1 MKFNLTITDMN
12 EEEFAKVFKAV
23 HVPTG
28 NNVVSEP
35 VEVTEASD
43 ETINFDID
51 NLPWDARIH
60 SSNHKINSDG
70 RWQRRRGVSDDDF
83 NKVKNELLGVPNII
97 APAPVEAPVVAP
109 VQLAVDNQF
118 APQVIAPEPTPV
130 VAPAPIAP
138 TTQTP
143 APVAPVVPEIN
154 ADLLYQ
160 TMFKKLQAGLG
171 NSTLKGNDIKNLLDS
186 TNAQFGL
193 QCQNMTQFKD
203 NIPAIQYIIND
214 LTVRGL

>member
-70 RWQRRRGVSDDDF
+70 RWQRRRGVSDDEF

-109 VQLAVDNQF
+109 
-118 APQVIAPEPTPV
+118 APVEAPVI
-130 VAPAPIAP
+130 APAPIAP
-138 TTQTP
+138 TTPTP
-143 APVAPVVPEIN
+143 APAAPVVPEIN

>member
-12 EEEFAKVFKAV
+12 EEEFAKVFNAV

-70 RWQRRRGVSDDDF
+70 RWQRRRGVSDDEF

-97 APAPVEAPVVAP
+97 APEPVTEPTPVVAPVVAPVEAPVVAP
-109 VQLAVDNQF
+109 V
-118 APQVIAPEPTPV
+118 

-138 TTQTP
+138 ATPTP